1 MKNNKESYSWISV
14 LDRLPDHDGRYICT
28 VRVEEFRN
36 NIFYKASEYVRLTD
50 FGSGKFGFDLDID
63 HNDELSFKM
72 FATHWLET
80 PMAVE
85 IDHSISIYNEYSI
98 FSEDL

>member
-36 NIFYKASEYVRLTD
+36 NNMVKVSEYVRLTE
-50 FGSGKFGFDLDID
+50 FSSGKFIFGLDD
-63 HNDELSFKM
+63 PYNELPYKM
-72 FATHWLET
+72 FVTDWLES
-80 PMAVE
+80 PIA
-85 IDHSISIYNEYSI
+85 IKRDHLISMYNEYNTFCESV
-98 FSEDL
+98 